1 MRTLTRN
8 ERRAIKLELRKSKF
22 SFEKLRIIIDCRELE
37 NKLWLVGM
45 DIHDDKNGMSQR
57 IVVPLKSRPDMM
69 RIREQL
75 ETMPAKV
82 FICPVPIETLE
93 EAKIEY
99 QERRKD
105 GKNRD
110 KAI

>member
-22 SFEKLRIIIDCRELE
+22 SFEKLRIIVDCRELE

-57 IVVPLKSRPDMM
+57 IVVPLKSQPDMM

-82 FICPVPIETLE
+82 FTIPFPLYTE
-93 EAKIEY
+93 EDEDDA
-99 QERRKD
+99 
-105 GKNRD
+105 
-110 KAI
+110 

>member
-45 DIHDDKNGMSQR
+45 DIHDDVNGLAQR
-57 IVVPLKSRPDMM
+57 IVVPFKSEPDMA

-75 ETMPAKV
+75 ENYPASV
-82 FICPVPIETLE
+82 FLAPVM
-93 EAKIEY
+93 EAE
-99 QERRKD
+99 D
-105 GKNRD
+105 
-110 KAI
+110 AH

>member
-22 SFEKLRIIIDCRELE
+22 SFEKLRILIDCRELK

-45 DIHDDKNGMSQR
+45 DIHDDKNGISQR
-57 IVVPLKSRPDMM
+57 IVVPLKSQPDMM

-82 FICPVPIETLE
+82 FTIPFPLYTE
-93 EAKIEY
+93 EDDA
-99 QERRKD
+99 
-105 GKNRD
+105 
-110 KAI
+110 

>member
-45 DIHDDKNGMSQR
+45 DIHDDVNGLAQR
-57 IVVPLKSRPDMM
+57 IVVPFKSEPDMA

-75 ETMPAKV
+75 ENYPASVFLMPV
-82 FICPVPIETLE
+82 ME
-93 EAKIEY
+93 
-99 QERRKD
+99 KD
-105 GKNRD
+105 D
-110 KAI
+110 A

>member
-45 DIHDDKNGMSQR
+45 DIHDDKNGISQR
-57 IVVPLKSRPDMM
+57 IVVPLKSQPDMM

-75 ETMPAKV
+75 ETIPAKV
-82 FICPVPIETLE
+82 FTIPFPLYTE
-93 EAKIEY
+93 EDEDDA
-99 QERRKD
+99 
-105 GKNRD
+105 
-110 KAI
+110 

>member
-22 SFEKLRIIIDCRELE
+22 SFEKLRILIDCKEYDK
-37 NKLWLVGM
+37 KLWLLGLNVF
-45 DIHDDKNGMSQR
+45 DDKDGKSQR
-57 IVVPLKSRPDMM
+57 ICVPFKSQPDMM

-99 QERRKD
+99 QERRKNATTTD
-105 GKNRD
+105 
-110 KAI
+110 